1 MSGRSSLLSSC
12 AWRRR
17 KRSAV
22 AILPAVALLGLI
34 GLLGRDDP
42 AAGQSASSGSLLTMV
57 DTLTSDGVYQFNAL
71 DQQAAIANDTAYAS
85 LLPVCGTTTPAG
97 SVTSAPPTSAS
108 SSCSGPT
115 LNLFDHLRELEDN
128 ANELLHDSGETQYS
142 LHLSPVGMASALQ
155 WTAPEEFAA
164 QGSITTRF
172 ANSQAGLLSDRFA
185 ALRFATQQIQL
196 ADGGTWQPTGDSSAL
211 GGSAG
216 ADSNEAS
223 FGRWSVY
230 ANGGFGTGSKS
241 PTVFEDAFY
250 FDDTQASAGMDVRL
264 SDLLVVGVM
273 AGHVEQRVD
282 FNSAESIVD
291 GGVRGNGQ
299 SGLLYAQLDWSSAY
313 LDLAAGVQHMT
324 LDTQRRISYPS
335 NNALIPSIDQTSYS
349 DTGATSWIG
358 TLGTGYTFTY
368 RGFSANPYLNAQF
381 VNVHINAFT
390 EYDGSGFDINTP
402 SQSIQSLEADPGLKL
417 EYVLLNRFGVLIPY
431 AYGEYRH
438 QFRDGSRDIA
448 SSYAAGTGGVDFNLP
463 TDAAPRHY
471 YTVGGGA
478 SVVLKHGVQGFVQY
492 VQVLDYQNYSD
503 HVISG
508 GIRLEF

>member
-1 MSGRSSLLSSC
+1 MSGRSSLLSRC

-22 AILPAVALLGLI
+22 VILPAAALLGLI

-42 AAGQSASSGSLLTMV
+42 ARAQSDSGGSLLTMV
-57 DTLTSDGVYQFNAL
+57 DTLTSEGVYQFNAL
-71 DQQAAIANDTAYAS
+71 EQQAAIANDTAYAN
-85 LLPVCGTTTPAG
+85 LLPACGATTPIE
-97 SVTSAPPTSAS
+97 SVTSAPTPAS
-108 SSCSGPT
+108 PSCSGAT
-115 LNLFDHLRELEDN
+115 LNLFNHLRELEDN
-128 ANELLHDSGETQYS
+128 ANELLRDSGETQYS
-142 LHLSPVGMASALQ
+142 LHLSPVGMADALQ
-155 WTAPEEFAA
+155 WTAPASFAA

-185 ALRFATQQIQL
+185 ALRFASQQMQL
-196 ADGGTWQPTGDSSAL
+196 ADDGGTWQPTGASAAL

-216 ADSNEAS
+216 ADSSEAS

-230 ANGGFGTGSKS
+230 ANGGFGSGSKS
-241 PTVFEDAFY
+241 PTVFEDAFF
-250 FDDTQASAGMDVRL
+250 FDDTQASAGIDYRVSDV
-264 SDLLVVGVM
+264 LVVGVM

-282 FNSAESIVD
+282 FNSAESVVA

-299 SGLLYAQLDWSSAY
+299 SGLFYAQLDWGAAY

-324 LDTQRRISYPS
+324 LDTQRRITYPS
-335 NNALIPSIDQTSYS
+335 NNPLIPSTDETSYS

-368 RGFSANPYLNAQF
+368 RGFSANPYLNVQF

-390 EYDGSGFDINTP
+390 EYDGSGFDIDTP

-431 AYGEYRH
+431 GYAEYRH
-438 QFRDGSRDIA
+438 EFRDGSRDIA

-471 YTVGGGA
+471 YTAGGGA

>member
-1 MSGRSSLLSSC
+1 MLEYRAFRWRS
-12 AWRRR
+12 RPP
-17 KRSAV
+17 AV
-22 AILPAVALLGLI
+22 VILPAAALLGLI
-34 GLLGRDDP
+34 ALLGRSDP
-42 AAGQSASSGSLLTMV
+42 VDAQAASSGSLLTMV
-57 DTLTSDGVYQFNAL
+57 NTLSSEGVYQFNAL
-71 DQQAAIANDTAYAS
+71 DRQSAIANDTAFAN
-85 LLPVCGTTTPAG
+85 LQPICGTTSPA
-97 SVTSAPPTSAS
+97 APVPSG
-108 SSCSGPT
+108 SCSGAT
-115 LNLFDHLRELEDN
+115 LNLYDQLRELEDN
-128 ANELLHDSGETQYS
+128 ANELLRNSGETQYS
-142 LHLSPVGMASALQ
+142 LHLPPSEMASALQ

-164 QGSITTRF
+164 QGSITSRF
-172 ANSQAGLLSDRFA
+172 ANSQAGLLSNRFA
-185 ALRFATQQIQL
+185 ALRFATQQIRL
-196 ADGGTWQPTGDSSAL
+196 ADGSIWQPSSEFGAL

-216 ADSNEAS
+216 ADSEEAS

-241 PTVFEDAFY
+241 PTVFEDAFF

-282 FNSAESIVD
+282 FNSSESIVD

-299 SGLLYAQLDWSSAY
+299 SGLMYAQFDWRNAY
-313 LDLAAGVQHMT
+313 LDVAAGAQHMT
-324 LDTQRRISYPS
+324 LVTTRRITYPS
-335 NNALIPSIDQTSYS
+335 NNPLIPPVDDTSYS

-358 TLGTGYTFTY
+358 TLGMGYTFQY
-368 RGFSANPYLNAQF
+368 RGFSANPYLNVQW
-381 VNVHINAFT
+381 VSTHIGRFT
-390 EYDGSGFDINTP
+390 EYNGNGFNIDAP
-402 SQSIQSLEADPGLKL
+402 SQTIQSLEADPGLKI

-448 SSYAAGTGGVDFNLP
+448 TSYSAGTGGVDFNLP

-471 YTVGGGA
+471 YVAGGGA
-478 SVVLKHGVQGFVQY
+478 SAVLKHGVQGFLQY
-492 VQVLDYQNYSD
+492 VKILDYRNYSD

>member
-1 MSGRSSLLSSC
+1 MVMSGRSSLLSRRAS
-12 AWRRR
+12 RRR
-17 KRSAV
+17 NRSAV
-22 AILPAVALLGLI
+22 VILPAAALLGLV

-42 AAGQSASSGSLLTMV
+42 AAAQSASSGSLLTMV

-71 DQQAAIANDTAYAS
+71 DQQAAIANDTAYES
-85 LLPVCGTTTPAG
+85 LLPLCGTTTP
-97 SVTSAPPTSAS
+97 VTSAPSTSP
-108 SSCSGPT
+108 SCSGAT
-115 LNLFDHLRELEDN
+115 LNLFDRLRELEDN

-142 LHLSPVGMASALQ
+142 LHLSPVGMADALQ

-185 ALRFATQQIQL
+185 ALRFASQQIQL
-196 ADGGTWQPTGDSSAL
+196 ADDGGTWQPTGDSAAL

-216 ADSNEAS
+216 ADSEAAS

-230 ANGGFGTGSKS
+230 ANGGFGSGSKS

-250 FDDTQASAGMDVRL
+250 FDDTQASAGIDVRL
-264 SDLLVVGVM
+264 SDRLVVGVM
-273 AGHVEQRVD
+273 AGHVEQRID
-282 FNSAESIVD
+282 FNSSESIVD

-299 SGLLYAQLDWSSAY
+299 SGLLYAQLDWGSAY

-324 LDTQRRISYPS
+324 LDSRRRITYPS
-335 NNALIPSIDQTSYS
+335 DNALIPSVDDTSYS
-349 DTGATSWIG
+349 DTGATTWIG
-358 TLGTGYTFTY
+358 TLGTGYTLTY
-368 RGFSANPYLNAQF
+368 RGFSANPYLNVQF

-390 EYDGSGFDINTP
+390 EYDGSGFDIATP
-402 SQSIQSLEADPGLKL
+402 SQSIESLEADPGLKL
-417 EYVLLNRFGVLIPY
+417 ECVLLNRFGVLIPY

-438 QFRDGSRDIA
+438 EFRDGSRDIA

-471 YTVGGGA
+471 YLAGGGA